1 MQALLFWE
9 ETMTLNRDWR
19 LEGLENFGAFQPFF
33 TVGKFE
39 IPVLAPVT
47 ELKPLEWRCFGE
59 RRTNSFT
66 RETGVHFFTDDY
78 RFTSVW
84 RQPQKYADMF
94 ARAGAVMTPDFSMYR
109 DMPLSLQIYN
119 HYRKHWCG
127 QFWQSRGVV
136 VIPTI
141 SWSGSESWDFCFDG
155 EPRGSIVAVS
165 TVGVKR
171 DKEAFGLFS
180 AGWSEMLDRLSPK
193 RVIVCGE
200 VFDFMTNDVV
210 IESFGAFTDKFVEM
224 RKEG

>member
-1 MQALLFWE
+1 
-9 ETMTLNRDWR
+9 MTLNRDWR

-127 QFWQSRGVV
+127 QFWQSRGAV

-171 DKEAFGLFS
+171 DKEAFGLLS

>member
-1 MQALLFWE
+1 MID
-9 ETMTLNRDWR
+9 RDWR
-19 LEGLENFGAFQPFF
+19 LEGLENFGAFQPFA
-33 TVGKFE
+33 TAGKFE

-59 RRTNSFT
+59 RRTSSVS

-78 RFTSVW
+78 RFTTVW

-94 ARAGAVMTPDFSMYR
+94 TRAGAVMTPDFSMYR
-109 DMPLSLQIYN
+109 DMPLALQIYN

-127 QFWQSRGVV
+127 QFWQSRGAV

-155 EPRGSIVAVS
+155 EPRGGIVAVS

-200 VFDFMTNDVV
+200 VLFDFMASDVV
-210 IESFGAFTDKFVEM
+210 IESFGAFTDKFVV
-224 RKEG
+224 GVDLAVI